1 MLVPA
6 PREAQNLSHIRT
18 RVDCSVVGLFTN
30 IVFLGI
36 HPELE
41 KTQKLNKHTRRTAF
55 PLACG
60 LFVEKTHSTHPCEDE
75 VMYCTFRKTRDVEMN
90 KKDLLPG

>member
-30 IVFLGI
+30 IVFLGM

-41 KTQKLNKHTRRTAF
+41 KT
-55 PLACG
+55 
-60 LFVEKTHSTHPCEDE
+60 
-75 VMYCTFRKTRDVEMN
+75 
-90 KKDLLPG
+90 